1 MNTMLKKHNISIS
14 TSYDFLI
21 HGFCAQ
27 NKLDIALNF
36 YSETLNWNLKPII
49 DTVEMLVHRFCHDG
63 KTELAEQYLVDMTH
77 AGETLIRKM
86 YCTVIKSYDMENN
99 LRKASELMQAMQESG
114 Y

>member
-1 MNTMLKKHNISIS
+1 MNTMLKKHNIPIS

-77 AGETLIRKM
+77 AGETL
-86 YCTVIKSYDMENN
+86 
-99 LRKASELMQAMQESG
+99 SEKCIAL
-114 Y
+114 